1 MKCFLLILKRGILV
15 IVLILGFDIYASAG
29 DIYLAVKLKEKPSQ
43 FFLLDEHPNVLFDEN
58 SIHIVTS
65 QQDVEF
71 NNADVSEFYFSIK
84 TGIEVPEIIGN
95 DIVISFPDK
104 DNMKIKNLGS
114 DAIIKLYTVN
124 GISVKCEMSYPD
136 AKTVKISLNNLP
148 KGVYIVS
155 INGHQSLKFT
165 RK

>member
-84 TGIEVPEIIGN
+84 TGIEVPEIIEN

-104 DNMKIKNLGS
+104 DNIKIDNLES
-114 DAIIKLYTVN
+114 EAVIQLYTVN
-124 GISVKCEMSYPD
+124 GVSVKCETSTTDSKALM
-136 AKTVKISLNNLP
+136 ISLKNLP
-148 KGVYIVS
+148 KGVYVLS
-155 INGHQSLKFT
+155 INGIQSFKFT

>member
-1 MKCFLLILKRGILV
+1 
-15 IVLILGFDIYASAG
+15 
-29 DIYLAVKLKEKPSQ
+29 
-43 FFLLDEHPNVLFDEN
+43 
-58 SIHIVTS
+58 
-65 QQDVEF
+65 
-71 NNADVSEFYFSIK
+71 
-84 TGIEVPEIIGN
+84 
-95 DIVISFPDK
+95 
-104 DNMKIKNLGS
+104 MKIENLGS